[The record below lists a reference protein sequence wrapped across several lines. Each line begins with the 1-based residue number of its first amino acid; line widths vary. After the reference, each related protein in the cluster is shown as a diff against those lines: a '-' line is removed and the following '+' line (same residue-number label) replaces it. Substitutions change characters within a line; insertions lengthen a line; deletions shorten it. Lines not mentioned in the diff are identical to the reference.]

1 MEMVINKMSLSH
13 LSKIKD
19 TLTSNFDDFWTYSV
33 FESELKNPNSQYF
46 VALIDEEI
54 VGFSGIWKV
63 MDEIHITNIVT
74 KISKRHMG
82 IASKLLE
89 KLIETSKAEH
99 ASILTLEVNET
110 NTNAIKLYEKYN
122 FKKIGVRKNYYGQNE
137 NAIIMTLFLAS
148 QELRNKSEE

>member
-1 MEMVINKMSLSH
+1 MEIVINKMSLSH

-19 TLTSNFDDFWTYSV
+19 DLTSNFDDFWTYSV
-33 FESELKNPNSQYF
+33 FETELQNPNSQYF
-46 VALIDEEI
+46 VALIDDEI
-54 VGFSGIWKV
+54 VGFAGIWKV
-63 MDEIHITNIVT
+63 LDEIHITNIVT

-82 IASKLLE
+82 IASKLIE

-122 FKKIGVRKNYYGQNE
+122 FKKIGLRKNYYGQNE
-137 NAIIMTLFLAS
+137 NAIIMTLFL
-148 QELRNKSEE
+148 N